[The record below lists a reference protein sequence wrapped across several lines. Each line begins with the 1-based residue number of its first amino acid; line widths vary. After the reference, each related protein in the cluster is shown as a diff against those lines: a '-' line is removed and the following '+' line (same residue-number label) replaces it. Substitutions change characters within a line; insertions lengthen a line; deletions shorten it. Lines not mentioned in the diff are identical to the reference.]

1 MQGNLRDMSV
11 ADLIQHACQDGRTAR
26 LTLVGPAGTA
36 QVYLAGGQVTHAEL
50 GSATGEDVV
59 FQLMEWQEGTFAL
72 EPGVAAPGQTIQ
84 RSVTGLLLEGARIA
98 DERNRM
104 TTPAV
109 EPAPELLE
117 PVAQVKEGGMSA
129 VVEALS
135 RIEGVTGVVLVA
147 EDGVVIASKVEG
159 DPEKEGAVAA
169 FVGGA
174 AQQAGDSLAL
184 GPFKRAIAS
193 MGSGNV
199 LVLRHADYYAGLV
212 LAENASSAL
221 VASRAEAALAGA
233 T

>member
-11 ADLIQHACQDGRTAR
+11 ADLIQHTCQDGRTAR
-26 LTLVGPAGTA
+26 LTLEGPGGTA
-36 QVYLAGGQVTHAEL
+36 HVYVAAGQVAHAEM
-50 GSATGEDVV
+50 GEAAGEDVV
-59 FQLMEWQEGTFAL
+59 FQLIEWQEGTFNL
-72 EPGVAAPGQTIQ
+72 EPDVAAPRQTIQ
-84 RSVTGLLLEGARIA
+84 RTVTGLLLEGARLA
-98 DERNRM
+98 DERNR
-104 TTPAV
+104 TSAPAE
-109 EPAPELLE
+109 EPPVELLE
-117 PVAQVKEGGMSA
+117 PVVTAKEGGMSA

-184 GPFKRAIAS
+184 GSFKRAIAT

-199 LVLRHADYYAGLV
+199 LVLKHADYYAGLV

-233 T
+233 G